1 MDGASLDDWLSSPDN
16 PPVRY
21 LTARDLLDPSMPE
34 EALAALRAAAVAWE
48 PVQRIL
54 ALQAEDGRFPVPGKR
69 LDAPT
74 TLTCIGLLARCGLDA
89 RDPPVGR
96 ALRWLFGRHVV
107 KGAYSQNTGGSGILP
122 CYLGYFVPIIAA
134 VAGPDVEPVRT
145 SVDWLLR
152 HQRFD
157 HKETRAGGDEEW
169 PFRTPINYGCW
180 FSVSCYHGVAAALRA
195 IASIPAAGR
204 TDVDRR
210 RLDEAV
216 AYLRIHRVYKKSA
229 VDKPLFRHLTQFFL
243 HGGYRFHLIDVLE
256 GLAWTDPALGRQEW
270 VAEAIEAVDAL
281 APDGR
286 IRLVK
291 NYPTHLIDP
300 IPLEPVG
307 EPSRFLTYQWLR
319 TKRRFGLP

>member
-1 MDGASLDDWLSSPDN
+1 MLDDEERHARRRERLEPPREVRLLGRREARRRLVEDEERGLEGER
-16 PPVRY
+16 PRDLHPPPGAGRQLARRAHGPVRRTHRTEVGDR
-21 LTARDLLDPSMPE
+21 LAPRPREGRPTPPGRPDP
-34 EALAALRAAAVAWE
+34 ACR
-48 PVQRIL
+48 
-54 ALQAEDGRFPVPGKR
+54 
-69 LDAPT
+69 
-74 TLTCIGLLARCGLDA
+74 
-89 RDPPVGR
+89 
-96 ALRWLFGRHVV
+96 RHVV

-204 TDVDRR
+204 PDVDRR